1 VSLGWADL
9 RRTVRRTG
17 DGTAQVYPFLLR
29 DDRLH
34 PRIALAV
41 EYFESMVGRPRAEM
55 DGEVLVQFF
64 ADHRLARGVVASL
77 AGHYRYRRQG
87 FADAI
92 DLPTRLRLAADGFQT
107 PADVRAALYADL
119 NAHHHGFAW
128 EATRAAAIERL
139 AERLAL
145 PTSLAE
151 SLLVL
156 DAEDRA
162 PLARIAAAPP
172 MPAEVAAIY
181 NHLVVDAVLRTAARV
196 DLELAPGAEPFVR
209 SLLRR
214 AEAVGVQV
222 ESGAADAADWTI
234 PDGTEAP
241 TTTSRRCL
249 DRAADH
255 QECALRRGRLALLG
269 EQDAV
274 GSWTRHGRRLVRT
287 LGRALV
293 RHPGAVRGATALLDV
308 RGGPYHCKL
317 TDDYLRALAGP
328 QATARVTTAG
338 SPTGEVTAK
347 RLDFGVGGSRG
358 GATVGSPTG
367 EVHWDPRPELA
378 ALRRRDQAGGW
389 SLRNWPG
396 PLVYPEGVFFPE
408 FALQSADRTVLIVL
422 ADRPALGD
430 TLAQAAPRLAAR
442 GDILLVAT
450 DAMLPALRALP
461 IPHVRLDDS
470 APLAAVLAAAADLP
484 ARTAPTCAAPLDHL
498 LAVLRE
504 AGFLPLERALALA
517 GCTDEADLAGRLT
530 ALATTDVRLVPG
542 VGLHT
547 EAFLGQLQ
555 AAHS

>member
-1 VSLGWADL
+1 VSLGWGDL

-17 DGTAQVYPFLLR
+17 DSAAQVYPFLLR

-87 FADAI
+87 FSDAL
-92 DLPTRLRLAADGFQT
+92 DLPTRLRLAADGFQA

-139 AERLAL
+139 ADRLAL

-172 MPAEVAAIY
+172 TPAEVAAIY

-196 DLELAPGAEPFVR
+196 DLELAPGAESFVR

-222 ESGAADAADWTI
+222 ESGATDAADWAI
-234 PDGTEAP
+234 ADGADGVL
-241 TTTSRRCL
+241 TTTSRQRRR
-249 DRAADH
+249 DDAAAH
-255 QECALRRGRLALLG
+255 YGRALRLDRLALLG

-274 GSWTRHGRRLVRT
+274 GSWTRHGRRLVRA

-308 RGGPYHCKL
+308 RGGPYVCRL

-328 QATARVTTAG
+328 PATARVTMAG
-338 SPTGEVTAK
+338 SPEGEVY
-347 RLDFGVGGSRG
+347 
-358 GATVGSPTG
+358 
-367 EVHWDPRPELA
+367 WDPRLELA
-378 ALRRRDQAGGW
+378 ALRRRDLARGW

-396 PLVYPEGVFFPE
+396 PIVYPEGVFFPE
-408 FALQSADRTVLIVL
+408 FALQSADRTVLILL
-422 ADRPALGD
+422 ADRP
-430 TLAQAAPRLAAR
+430 TLVETLVQAAPRLAAR
-442 GDILLVAT
+442 GDVLLVVT
-450 DAMLPALRALP
+450 DATLPAARALP
-461 IPHVRLDDS
+461 IPQVLLDDD
-470 APLAAVLAAAADLP
+470 APLAAALAAAADLP
-484 ARTAPTCAAPLDHL
+484 ARVAPTRVTPLDHL
-498 LAVLRE
+498 LADLRE

-517 GCTDEADLAGRLT
+517 GCADEADLAGRLA
-530 ALATTDVRLVPG
+530 ALSTTDVRLVPG

-547 EAFLGQLQ
+547 AAFLGQLQ
-555 AAHS
+555 AARS